1 MSGDQAELMA
11 EAGCGGRSQEVKKE
25 AEKQRWEAQWQE
37 FLEMLEPSSRIGNKP
52 VISEAAPWND
62 AKAFLASFEEVANA
76 CHWPKEEW
84 VTRLLPA
91 LNGIAEEAFQ
101 SLEAGDRE
109 DYGKVK
115 AAILRGDA
123 LRMEVR
129 RQHFR
134 DFSCQEVED
143 PRRLHSQV
151 RELCH
156 RWLRPERHSKE
167 QILELLILEQF
178 LASLPPD
185 LQGWIR
191 AGGPN
196 TCSQAVALA
205 EDFLVSQERAE
216 RAKLQGLMVA
226 KEACPSSLKSHQD
239 LTQPSSQTVFWQ
251 VLQEEGET
259 INSLDDTMG
268 RQVKMEDPQ
277 WERNEPMD
285 VPRTA
290 APASEVNLL
299 KRTEI
304 DDTMGRQVKME
315 DPQWERNEPMDV
327 PRTAAPASQVNQ
339 LKRTEIDDTM
349 GRQVKME
356 NPQWDRNEPMDVP
369 KTAAPASEVNL
380 LKRTEIDDTMGR
392 QVKMENP
399 QWERNEPMDVPKTAA
414 PANEVNLLKRT
425 EIGEEECGMKEDQSA
440 ERDKEPNEFRDHLKA
455 IVCQPFEMS
464 TREETPTTL
473 KCGRRYP
480 CKSEPDRILTRKKH
494 NECVTSEEAFQENV
508 YSDKQQ
514 RVVTGEIKPEFLE
527 NVEGD
532 HLDMYRYD
540 RAEEDPKDS
549 ASGESYGIQSEG
561 RLFECSQCGK
571 GFLQRRNLMIHQKSH
586 TGEKLYK
593 CYQCGKSFSQRRNL
607 NTHQRIHTGAK
618 PYKCYQCGKCFS
630 LEKYLKA
637 HQGIHTGAETK
648 PYKCSQCRK
657 SFYQEKALLV
667 HQRIHTGEKPY
678 ECSQCG
684 KCFSQRRNLNTH
696 QRIHTGA
703 KPYKCF
709 QCGKCFSLG
718 RYLKV
723 HQRIHPGGETKSYK
737 CSQCGKSFNQ
747 KKWLLVHQ
755 RIHTGEKPYK
765 CSQCGKCFSQQGNL
779 RSHCRIHTGEKP
791 HKCLECGKSFKRS
804 NQLKIHQIIHTGEKP
819 YECSQ
824 CGKCFNQQGNLMNH
838 WRIHTGEKPHKCLE
852 CGKSFKQINQL
863 KTHQIIHTG
872 ERP

>member
-1 MSGDQAELMA
+1 MA
-11 EAGCGGRSQEVKKE
+11 EARRGGRWQEVKKE
-25 AEKQRWEAQWQE
+25 AEKGLQQRWEAQWQE
-37 FLEMLEPSSRIGNKP
+37 FLEMLEPSSRRGEKP
-52 VISEAAPWND
+52 VISEAAPWDD

-76 CHWPKEEW
+76 CHWPKGEW
-84 VTRLLPA
+84 VARLLPA
-91 LNGIAEEAFQ
+91 LHGEAEEAFQ

-123 LRMEVR
+123 LKMEVR

-151 RELCH
+151 QELCH

-178 LASLPPD
+178 LASLPLD

-191 AGGPN
+191 AGGPD
-196 TCSQAVALA
+196 TCSQAVALV
-205 EDFLVSQERAE
+205 EDFLMSQEGAE
-216 RAKLQGLMVA
+216 RAKWQGLMVT
-226 KEACPSSLKSHQD
+226 KETCPSLFKSHQD

-259 INSLDDTMG
+259 VDSL
-268 RQVKMEDPQ
+268 
-277 WERNEPMD
+277 
-285 VPRTA
+285 
-290 APASEVNLL
+290 
-299 KRTEI
+299 
-304 DDTMGRQVKME
+304 
-315 DPQWERNEPMDV
+315 
-327 PRTAAPASQVNQ
+327 
-339 LKRTEIDDTM
+339 
-349 GRQVKME
+349 
-356 NPQWDRNEPMDVP
+356 
-369 KTAAPASEVNL
+369 
-380 LKRTEIDDTMGR
+380 DDTMGR

>member
-1 MSGDQAELMA
+1 MA
-11 EAGCGGRSQEVKKE
+11 EAGCWGRWQEVKKE
-25 AEKQRWEAQWQE
+25 AEKGLQQRWEAQWQE
-37 FLEMLEPSSRIGNKP
+37 FLEMLEPSSRRGEKP
-52 VISEAAPWND
+52 VISEAAPWDD

-76 CHWPKEEW
+76 CHWPKGEW
-84 VTRLLPA
+84 VARLLPA
-91 LNGIAEEAFQ
+91 LHGEAEEAFQ

-151 RELCH
+151 QELCH
-156 RWLRPERHSKE
+156 RWLRPERRSKE

-191 AGGPN
+191 AGGPD
-196 TCSQAVALA
+196 TCSQAVALV
-205 EDFLVSQERAE
+205 EDFLISQEGAE
-216 RAKLQGLMVA
+216 RAKWQGLMVA
-226 KEACPSSLKSHQD
+226 KETCPSLFKSHQD
-239 LTQPSSQTVFWQ
+239 LIKPSSQTVFWQ

-259 INSLDDTMG
+259 VDSLDDTMG
-268 RQVKMEDPQ
+268 RQVKMENPQ

-304 DDTMGRQVKME
+304 
-315 DPQWERNEPMDV
+315 
-327 PRTAAPASQVNQ
+327 
-339 LKRTEIDDTM
+339 
-349 GRQVKME
+349 
-356 NPQWDRNEPMDVP
+356 
-369 KTAAPASEVNL
+369 
-380 LKRTEIDDTMGR
+380 
-392 QVKMENP
+392 
-399 QWERNEPMDVPKTAA
+399 
-414 PANEVNLLKRT
+414 
-425 EIGEEECGMKEDQSA
+425 GEEECGLKEDQSA
-440 ERDKEPNEFRDHLKA
+440 ERDKEPNEFRDHLTA
-455 IVCQPFEMS
+455 TVCQPSKMP

-473 KCGRRYP
+473 KYSPKFP
-480 CKSEPDRILTRKKH
+480 CKSEPDRIHTRKNH

-532 HLDMYRYD
+532 HLDVYRYD
-540 RAEEDPKDS
+540 RAEEDPKDY
-549 ASGESYGIQSEG
+549 ASGECYGIQSEG

-571 GFLQRRNLMIHQKSH
+571 GFPQRRNLMIHQKSH
-586 TGEKLYK
+586 TGEKMYK

-637 HQGIHTGAETK
+637 HQGIHTGAEAK

-852 CGKSFKQINQL
+852 CGKSFKRINQL